1 VYAWFG
7 SGQLVALTMDGKLL
21 WQRHLGKDVGPFQ
34 IEWGHASSPALH
46 RDLLY
51 LLCYHVPS
59 SRLLA
64 LDKSTGETRWTVD
77 RGKDVRSYSTP
88 VVIPGPSGDE
98 LVVNSSDRID
108 AYDARTGELRWHA
121 GGPHRFAVPVPSFHD
136 GVLYASRGYRSG
148 PYMAIRA
155 GGRGDV
161 TSTHVKWTVAS
172 GAPYVSSLLQYQGL
186 LYMASDAGVVTAV
199 DAANGERVWQE
210 RVGGIFSASPV
221 AGDGKVYFVS
231 ETGKVVVLPPGGR
244 FDEAIA
250 VNDMGDLCYATPAL
264 AEGRIYLRA
273 GETLYCFGR
282 ARDRSGDLDQ
292 LDIVNDALARQRMIG
307 VERD

>member
-1 VYAWFG
+1 MLAVTLGGKGEMTATAVQWQYHRAVP
-7 SGQLVALTMDGKLL
+7 QL
-21 WQRHLGKDVGPFQ
+21 P
-34 IEWGHASSPALH
+34 SP
-46 RDLLY
+46 LLY
-51 LLCYHVPS
+51 GG
-59 SRLLA
+59 A
-64 LDKSTGETRWTVD
+64 L
-77 RGKDVRSYSTP
+77 YM
-88 VVIPGPSGDE
+88 I
-98 LVVNSSDRID
+98 ND
-108 AYDARTGELRWHA
+108 AGIAT
-121 GGPHRFAVPVPSFHD
+121 SFD
-136 GVLYASRGYRSG
+136 
-148 PYMAIRA
+148 P
-155 GGRGDV
+155 
-161 TSTHVKWTVAS
+161 AS
-172 GAPYVSSLLQYQGL
+172 GEVIAQGRL
-186 LYMASDAGVVTAV
+186 PEVT
-199 DAANGERVWQE
+199 DN
-210 RVGGIFSASPV
+210 FYASPV